1 MKFEIFQKSETLFS
15 FELIDA
21 KKTILLSS
29 VYESFDQ
36 AVAGIKGLIEI
47 AGNPQNYHQYNLG
60 GQSFFSI
67 KDGEKLLVT
76 SNNYESLADTNAAI
90 ALLANET
97 FQNTDFQVSFN
108 SSKKGT
114 IKKLGFEI
122 DVNAYDFTRK
132 SVSGKNGFE
141 EILEEKSYFFHFNNA
156 DGKVLLFSQPYSS
169 AASRSAAIRSVIQNA
184 VKEERFEIINEG
196 GKYFFILKAQT
207 GREMARSAS
216 FKTEAEA
223 KAASIYLSTD
233 VTNFSNLYP
242 KPVKKIPREN
252 MENNDKYNFSVSST
266 SGMPGFESFQNE
278 ETKQCYFHFNNAA
291 GSAIL
296 FSQGYQGASGRDN
309 GIRSVIKNAPLEE
322 RYSTAEENGKFYFVL
337 KAGNKQEIARS
348 RFYDSEAEMLADKA
362 YLLANSSSYASAFGI
377 EATEVTKT
385 ETFNIHID
393 KSIEAVATVVEP
405 VETVEVAAVV
415 ETVETKSAN
424 LEDDYLVCSEY
435 RERITDSKSETNP
448 DFITFQHQNSK
459 YYFALLNS
467 AGDLYLRSEGYPT
480 TAARDNGIQS
490 VIKNSV
496 IQERYGLEEK
506 LGFHFL
512 TLKAGNHQEI
522 ARSCPF
528 STADEATARRTNFF
542 APPVAVVELAETKT
556 AVSENEEDDY
566 LVCGEY
572 RERIADSRSD
582 KYPNFITFQHQNG
595 KYYFALLD
603 DAGDLHL
610 RSEGYPTTA
619 ARDNGIES
627 VIKNSLIEER
637 YSTEEKRGFQF
648 LILKAGNHKEIARS
662 CPYRSTDEA
671 AGRKVGLAGL
681 ALAGLAAAAV
691 IPAAAVAAPVAEVA
705 VPVVEKDK
713 GDNYLTCNEYKN
725 HKINDK
731 QNNVAFFKHKN
742 GQFYFVV
749 YNKNGSV
756 RLRSEGFGKSQDRDQ
771 ELKGVLKNINDE
783 TKYTIIEKEGLTMKV
798 LKDASG
804 KEIARSCPEKGA
816 ASLAGLA
823 TGGAIAA
830 AALAGAA
837 VMSSDANA
845 APAKVAAAPS
855 VRAAAPIVEEVAE
868 TSGGLPK
875 WLLWLLLAALLG
887 LLAWWLLKGCEKPKT
902 TAAAID
908 TTSVKIDTVLAAAP
922 VAAAS
927 VCNCSGNAESIFN
940 IPAGKVAKKLA
951 RLGTNPEFARYG
963 KLHGKT
969 PAEFLA
975 FLKGRYT
982 TSAVDKAFL
991 DRITKAMGYTN
1002 GFGDLTEAAIT
1013 EQTLPIGTKGNLG
1026 WGAAHNTGY
1035 DELPDAE
1042 IDRQA
1047 FKIASNGGCDLYFM
1061 KTCGNHMFPDSNC
1074 K

>member
-1 MKFEIFQKSETLFS
+1 M
-15 FELIDA
+15 
-21 KKTILLSS
+21 
-29 VYESFDQ
+29 
-36 AVAGIKGLIEI
+36 
-47 AGNPQNYHQYNLG
+47 
-60 GQSFFSI
+60 
-67 KDGEKLLVT
+67 
-76 SNNYESLADTNAAI
+76 
-90 ALLANET
+90 
-97 FQNTDFQVSFN
+97 
-108 SSKKGT
+108 
-114 IKKLGFEI
+114 
-122 DVNAYDFTRK
+122 
-132 SVSGKNGFE
+132 
-141 EILEEKSYFFHFNNA
+141 
-156 DGKVLLFSQPYSS
+156 
-169 AASRSAAIRSVIQNA
+169 
-184 VKEERFEIINEG
+184 
-196 GKYFFILKAQT
+196 
-207 GREMARSAS
+207 
-216 FKTEAEA
+216 
-223 KAASIYLSTD
+223 
-233 VTNFSNLYP
+233 
-242 KPVKKIPREN
+242 
-252 MENNDKYNFSVSST
+252 
-266 SGMPGFESFQNE
+266 
-278 ETKQCYFHFNNAA
+278 
-291 GSAIL
+291 
-296 FSQGYQGASGRDN
+296 
-309 GIRSVIKNAPLEE
+309 
-322 RYSTAEENGKFYFVL
+322 
-337 KAGNKQEIARS
+337 
-348 RFYDSEAEMLADKA
+348 
-362 YLLANSSSYASAFGI
+362 
-377 EATEVTKT
+377 
-385 ETFNIHID
+385 
-393 KSIEAVATVVEP
+393 
-405 VETVEVAAVV
+405 
-415 ETVETKSAN
+415 
-424 LEDDYLVCSEY
+424 
-435 RERITDSKSETNP
+435 
-448 DFITFQHQNSK
+448 
-459 YYFALLNS
+459 
-467 AGDLYLRSEGYPT
+467 
-480 TAARDNGIQS
+480 
-490 VIKNSV
+490 
-496 IQERYGLEEK
+496 
-506 LGFHFL
+506 

-662 CPYRSTDEA
+662 CPYKSTDEA